1 MPRSSHASKGK
12 SERITLRFDR
22 PTNEFYRRKANE
34 AGVPVAEFF
43 RQILVRGIVNDNV
56 EQIEK
61 RLNALLSAI
70 PISAQAANGQAAHS
84 GGNSSHLL
92 PTDLVRAIYLCR
104 EVLTTI
110 VSDRNIQFL
119 HQAQDRA
126 EAATKKLLGES
137 NG

>member
-34 AGVPVAEFF
+34 AGVPVAEFC

-70 PISAQAANGQAAHS
+70 PISAQAANGQAVHA

>member
-34 AGVPVAEFF
+34 AGVPVAEFC

-61 RLNALLSAI
+61 RLNALLAAI
-70 PISAQAANGQAAHS
+70 PNSAQATNGQAVHS
-84 GGNSSHLL
+84 GVNSSGLL

-126 EAATKKLLGES
+126 EAATRKLLGES